1 MDQLRQYILRVVI
14 AAVLCGICVSL
25 LGEKGTVGAMGKLVT
40 GLVLALVMAAPFTH
54 LSGFHFFDYL
64 EDLQYQANVHTGKG
78 QAMAKT
84 ELNSVIKSRVEE
96 YIRDEAENIGASVE
110 VSAEISLEVSL
121 QIRRITLRGAVSPLH
136 RQKIQAMI
144 LSDLNVA
151 KEQLKWE
158 N

>member
-64 EDLQYQANVHTGKG
+64 EDLQYQANVHTDKG
-78 QAMAKT
+78 QAMANASPKAIHFKCFFMVLIDYNLLIKRSLSTIKRTCSASPITPLLSSALT
-84 ELNSVIKSRVEE
+84 EK
-96 YIRDEAENIGASVE
+96 
-110 VSAEISLEVSL
+110 VSL
-121 QIRRITLRGAVSPLH
+121 RPSMPVSTAV
-136 RQKIQAMI
+136 A
-144 LSDLNVA
+144 
-151 KEQLKWE
+151 
-158 N
+158 